1 MRVLIL
7 QHAEFE
13 HAGRFRALFAREGIE
28 TQTVLMPEARSL
40 PALDAFDA
48 LWVLGGVMQVWETDK
63 YPWLLDEIDLIR
75 RAVAEAGKP
84 YFGICFGHQLLA
96 AALGGEVGP
105 AAVAEFGVIP
115 VRRSGPVAGL
125 LEGLPEVFHAFSWH
139 SAEVKALP
147 PGHAPLAGTGDCGN
161 QHMTGAGA
169 VGSVQF
175 HPEIDTETMR
185 DWFASPGVI
194 NDLKPR
200 LGPDPERVMIEM
212 LERHEAEL
220 SHLAET
226 LFANWLA
233 RARASLG

>member
-28 TQTVLMPEARSL
+28 TQAVLMPEVTRL
-40 PALDAFDA
+40 PPLDTFDA

-63 YPWLLDEIDLIR
+63 YPWLLGELDLIR
-75 RAVAEAGKP
+75 RAVEAGKP

-105 AAVAEFGVIP
+105 SEVAEFGVIP
-115 VRRSGPVAGL
+115 VRRSGPQAGL
-125 LEGLPEVFHAFSWH
+125 LEGLPEVFPAFSWH
-139 SAEVKALP
+139 SAEIKALP
-147 PGHAPLAGTGDCGN
+147 PGYAPLAETDDCDN

-175 HPEIDTETMR
+175 HPEIDTATMR

-194 NDLKPR
+194 EDLTPK

-220 SHLAET
+220 AQLAET